1 MANMGTNQQA
11 ATPGEPSISEGK
23 NRKRRMENNEA
34 RINDLGSRR
43 RTHLGDGQ
51 TFAPVDQDGPRQHQ
65 YISSSNDEY
74 AASSQ
79 KPGIPERRD
88 RIGQYEEARQIAD
101 RIRTLEQ
108 QISGLRRCLCLEK
121 KEKDYYKRKTTE
133 YYKKLC
139 AHEPAMLAEYHQRTQ
154 AVFLA
159 ANANAAPRPP
169 APISS
174 ATVPS
179 ILRSPA
185 PPSSA
190 AVTFVPPLSAPISSA
205 KIAAVPRQ
213 SDPCPSTVPPV
224 PRSSTPLPLA
234 PAPSA
239 PRQAAVLSPAP
250 SRPPPSSVSPVAAYA
265 LHIDLTLDET
275 PPSSPTSQKRK
286 RAPEQEGQAGDH
298 LRKKI
303 LTKPFEWMEPK
314 DRPNYKQRNP
324 YKPDATSSERPLD
337 LDPTETDG
345 PYPTDSLQYDHYLG
359 QASPEPPL
367 SPSQAPAHQPAS
379 AKLPK
384 PQKIGPGRPGTCK
397 PNNKNPQ
404 ATVKAQRLDKARER
418 MKTKK
423 EQNTPTAGKTRGQE
437 AEDYGAKRAETEAIL
452 EGETK
457 YIAMV
462 AAELEDLFGR
472 DESD

>member
-1 MANMGTNQQA
+1 MG
-11 ATPGEPSISEGK
+11 
-23 NRKRRMENNEA
+23 NNEA
-34 RINDLGSRR
+34 HINDPGSRR

-51 TFAPVDQDGPRQHQ
+51 TLAPVDQDGPRQHQ

-79 KPGIPERRD
+79 KLGIPERRD
-88 RIGQYEEARQIAD
+88 RTGQYEEARQVAD

-139 AHEPAMLAEYHQRTQ
+139 THEPAMFAEYHQRTQ

-205 KIAAVPRQ
+205 KIPAVPPQ
-213 SDPCPSTVPPV
+213 SDPCPSAVPPV
-224 PRSSTPLPLA
+224 PSSSTPLPLA
-234 PAPSA
+234 PVPSA
-239 PRQAAVLSPAP
+239 PRQAAVVSPDS
-250 SRPPPSSVSPVAAYA
+250 SRRPRSSVSPVAAYA
-265 LHIDLTLDET
+265 LQIDLTLDET

-286 RAPEQEGQAGDH
+286 RAPEQEGQSGDH

-324 YKPDATSSERPLD
+324 YKLDPTSSERPLN

-345 PYPTDSLQYDHYLG
+345 PYPTDSPQYDHYLG
-359 QASPEPPL
+359 QASPEPSL
-367 SPSQAPAHQPAS
+367 SPSQAPAHPPAS
-379 AKLPK
+379 AKLPN
-384 PQKIGPGRPGTCK
+384 PQKIGRPGTRK
-397 PNNKNPQ
+397 PNSKKSQ
-404 ATVKAQRLDKARER
+404 ATGKAQRLDKARGR
-418 MKTKK
+418 MNTKK
-423 EQNTPTAGKTRGQE
+423 QQVIQEQNTPTAGKTRGQE
-437 AEDYGAKRAETEAIL
+437 AEDYGAKGAETEAIM

-462 AAELEDLFGR
+462 AAELEELFGR

>member
-1 MANMGTNQQA
+1 MG
-11 ATPGEPSISEGK
+11 
-23 NRKRRMENNEA
+23 NNEA
-34 RINDLGSRR
+34 HINDPGSRR

-51 TFAPVDQDGPRQHQ
+51 TLAPVDQDGPRQHQ

-79 KPGIPERRD
+79 KLGIPERRD
-88 RIGQYEEARQIAD
+88 RTGQYEEARQVAD

-139 AHEPAMLAEYHQRTQ
+139 THEPAMFAEYHQRTQ

-205 KIAAVPRQ
+205 KIPAVPPQ
-213 SDPCPSTVPPV
+213 SDPCPSAVPPV
-224 PRSSTPLPLA
+224 PPSSTPLPLA
-234 PAPSA
+234 PVPSA
-239 PRQAAVLSPAP
+239 PRQAAVVSPDS
-250 SRPPPSSVSPVAAYA
+250 SRRPRSSVSPVAAYA
-265 LHIDLTLDET
+265 LQIDLTLDET

-286 RAPEQEGQAGDH
+286 RAPEQEGQSGDH

-324 YKPDATSSERPLD
+324 YKLDPTSSERPLD

-345 PYPTDSLQYDHYLG
+345 PYPTDSPQYDHYLG
-359 QASPEPPL
+359 QASPEPSL
-367 SPSQAPAHQPAS
+367 SPRQAPAHPPAS
-379 AKLPK
+379 AKLPN
-384 PQKIGPGRPGTCK
+384 PQKIGRPGTRK
-397 PNNKNPQ
+397 PNSKKSQP
-404 ATVKAQRLDKARER
+404 TGKAQRLDKARGR
-418 MKTKK
+418 MNTKK
-423 EQNTPTAGKTRGQE
+423 QQVIQEQNTPTAGKTRGQE
-437 AEDYGAKRAETEAIL
+437 AEDYGAKGAETEAIM

-462 AAELEDLFGR
+462 AAELEELFGR